1 MKFKEII
8 PQKQNQTKMA
18 ESHSLGKRGEKIA
31 VDHLLANGY
40 KIIERNWTTG
50 KREID
55 IIAEDDNYII
65 FVEVKTRTADF
76 QVHPR
81 DAVSVP
87 KQRNIIFAAHTYIE
101 RNLPD
106 KEARFDIISIIFD
119 RGRFQTEHIEDAFYP
134 TL

>member
-1 MKFKEII
+1 
-8 PQKQNQTKMA
+8 MA

-31 VDHLLANGY
+31 SDHLMANGY
-40 KIIERNWTTG
+40 IILERNWSTG

-55 IIAEDDNYII
+55 IIAESDNYIV
-65 FVEVKTRTADF
+65 FVEVKTRSIAF

-87 KQRNIIFAAHTYIE
+87 KQRNIIFAAQTYIE
-101 RNLPD
+101 RNIPE
-106 KEARFDIISIIFD
+106 KEARFDIISIVID
-119 RGRFQTEHIEDAFYP
+119 GRRHELEHITDAFYP

>member
-1 MKFKEII
+1 
-8 PQKQNQTKMA
+8 MA

-31 VDHLLANGY
+31 LDRLLSDGY
-40 KIIERNWTTG
+40 RILEKNWSAG
-50 KREID
+50 RKEID
-55 IIAEDDNYII
+55 IIAEDDNNIV

-76 QVHPR
+76 QMHPR

-87 KQRNIIFAAHTYIE
+87 KQRNIIFAAQGYIE
-101 RNLPD
+101 RKLPE

-119 RGRFQTEHIEDAFYP
+119 GKHYEVEHIEDAFYP